1 MFCQKGGTNL
11 KRVVDTEIGGCYF
24 FYYFAVQFNHI
35 CIFRSSVLS
44 QPCKI
49 FIHVLIQVLQS
60 CTKTSYYW
68 HTSDPFWYG
77 SLQKILTAFLKQ
89 LYKSFP
95 ILYAPFGSRVKHLPI
110 VQNLNISLNFCA
122 RLDFN
127 VIWFVKYM
135 KIRPIIVNYLFIV
148 THPHRKNLPQ
158 NAA

>member
-1 MFCQKGGTNL
+1 MQKSGVAT
-11 KRVVDTEIGGCYF
+11 F
-24 FYYFAVQFNHI
+24 FITLQFSSI
-35 CIFRSSVLS
+35 IFTFSDLQSSVS
-44 QPCKI
+44 HARFSSTFSSK
-49 FIHVLIQVLQS
+49 S

-95 ILYAPFGSRVKHLPI
+95 ILYAPCGSRVKHLPI

-127 VIWFVKYM
+127 IIWFVKCM